1 MSFRLTLTLAPLLV
15 LATGAGTSVR
25 AQASEA
31 PRPAWRAVMAWSRSP
46 PICKARRASLM
57 RPHPGATCGSTSS
70 GRRRGE
76 GRRRRSS
83 SSAAAGGEA
92 TWPRSRTRRRRSR
105 LGAVDLRQTVETY
118 LGQSDVLPAEP
129 HPEILQAALDE
140 YQTLLSD
147 AKSALGC
154 LIERTA
160 RVQKAGIETP
170 WGQWTAKGNA
180 FRTAYGFVARI
191 GRRAKLAPR
200 IHFYERRTYSG
211 RPSSS
216 MRFSD
221 ATAMATSVVCRPS
234 VRERSASPITRL

>member
-1 MSFRLTLTLAPLLV
+1 
-15 LATGAGTSVR
+15 
-25 AQASEA
+25 
-31 PRPAWRAVMAWSRSP
+31 MAWSRSP

-76 GRRRRSS
+76 GRRRRRRSSS

-180 FRTAYGFVARI
+180 FRTAYEAAVQRSSAHREKMEQLKIIEEQLSQHARETGFVARI